1 VTESSRAR
9 ASTTPAP
16 REPRTLV
23 RTLNAWDATLIT
35 MGAVIGGGIFLTPGD
50 IAKSLPSPPWILFA
64 WVVGGLLTLAGS
76 LVYAELGA
84 MFPETG
90 GTYLYLREAYG
101 ALAGFLY
108 AWMYFFVYNAGGI
121 AALATGFA
129 KYLAVFVPSLGMSR
143 VVFDGLGLH
152 VSAGQL
158 TAVASVFVLTGTH
171 YVGIR
176 EGARVQSFFT
186 VLIVATML
194 GLVVFGAFASVPPA
208 AARAPV
214 PQAPI
219 TIPAFG
225 LALVAVLWTYDG
237 WVAVSAVAGE
247 VKRPQRN
254 LPLALVLGMGLVT
267 LLYVSVNAIYLKAIP
282 VAELAGVDRA
292 AEVASRRLF
301 GAGAALVVAAAVL
314 ASGFGCTSANIAPG
328 PRVVW
333 ALANDRL
340 FPRAFARVH
349 PRFGTPA
356 FGLVVQALWTALL
369 CLSGRYEQ
377 LYTYSVFL
385 GVLGTMAA
393 AISLF
398 LFRRKRPDAPR
409 PYRCWGYPLVP
420 TFYVLAALLF
430 VANTL
435 WTQPKESLAGLLI
448 LALGVPVY
456 FAMLRR
462 RTRDD
467 AATPAG

>member
-1 VTESSRAR
+1 VPDSAR
-9 ASTTPAP
+9 AAAPSASASPA
-16 REPRTLV
+16 EPSLV
-23 RTLNAWDATLIT
+23 RRLNAWDATLIT
-35 MGAVIGGGIFLTPGD
+35 IGAVIGGGIFLTPGD
-50 IAKSLPSPPWILFA
+50 IAKSLPSVPWILVA
-64 WVVGGLLTLAGS
+64 WVVGGLLTLAGA
-76 LVYAELGA
+76 LVYGELGA

-101 ALAGFLY
+101 PLVGFLY

-129 KYLAVFVPSLGMSR
+129 KYLAVFVPSLGMDR
-143 VVFDGLGLH
+143 VALEVIGLK

-158 TAVASVFVLTGTH
+158 TAVAAVLVLTGTH

-194 GLVVFGAFASVPPA
+194 GVVVFGVFAAVPPA
-208 AARAPV
+208 STAPAAPH
-214 PQAPI
+214 API
-219 TIPAFG
+219 TLPAFG

-237 WVAVSAVAGE
+237 WVAIAAVAGE

-254 LPLALVLGMGLVT
+254 VPLGLVLGMGLVT

-301 GAGAALVVAAAVL
+301 GAGAAFLVAGAIL

-333 ALANDRL
+333 ALAKDRL
-340 FPRAFARVH
+340 FPHAFARVH

-356 FGLVVQALWTALL
+356 FGLVIQALWCALL

-385 GVLGTMAA
+385 GVLGTTAA
-393 AISLF
+393 ALSLF
-398 LFRRKRPDAPR
+398 VFRRKRPNANR
-409 PYRCWGYPLVP
+409 PYRVWGYPVVP
-420 TFYVLAALLF
+420 ALYVFGSLLF

-435 WTQPKESLAGLLI
+435 MTQPKESIAGILI

-456 FAMLRR
+456 FRML
-462 RTRDD
+462 
-467 AATPAG
+467 AKKAVSPGG

>member
-1 VTESSRAR
+1 
-9 ASTTPAP
+9 
-16 REPRTLV
+16 
-23 RTLNAWDATLIT
+23 

-50 IAKSLPSPPWILFA
+50 IAKSLPSVPWILVA
-64 WVVGGLLTLAGS
+64 WVVGGLLTLAGA

-101 ALAGFLY
+101 PLVGFLY
-108 AWMYFFVYNAGGI
+108 AWMYFFVYNAGGV
-121 AALATGFA
+121 AALAVGFA
-129 KYLAVFVPSLGMSR
+129 KYLAVFVPSLGMDRS
-143 VVFDGLGLH
+143 VFALLGLN

-158 TAVASVFVLTGTH
+158 TAVAAVLVLTGTH

-194 GLVVFGAFASVPPA
+194 GLIVFGAIATVPHAPA
-208 AARAPV
+208 AGASH
-214 PQAPI
+214 API
-219 TIPAFG
+219 TLPAFG

-237 WVAVSAVAGE
+237 WVAISAVAGE

-254 LPLALVLGMGLVT
+254 VPLGLVLGMGLVT

-301 GAGAALVVAAAVL
+301 GAGAAFVVAGAIL

-333 ALANDRL
+333 ALAKDRL
-340 FPRAFARVH
+340 FPHAFARVH

-356 FGLVVQALWTALL
+356 FGLVIQAVWCALL

-385 GVLGTMAA
+385 GILGTTAA
-393 AISLF
+393 AVSLF
-398 LFRRKRPDAPR
+398 LFRKTRPDAPR
-409 PYRCWGYPLVP
+409 PYRCWGYPVVP
-420 TFYVLAALLF
+420 ALYVLGALLF

-435 WTQPKESLAGLLI
+435 MTQPKESIAGLLI
-448 LALGVPVY
+448 LAIGVPVY
-456 FAMLRR
+456 FRMLAKKR
-462 RTRDD
+462 
-467 AATPAG
+467 AAA

>member
-1 VTESSRAR
+1 
-9 ASTTPAP
+9 
-16 REPRTLV
+16 
-23 RTLNAWDATLIT
+23 

-50 IAKSLPSPPWILFA
+50 IAKSLPSAPWILGA
-64 WVVGGLLTLAGS
+64 WICGGLLTLAGA

-101 ALAGFLY
+101 GFVGFLY
-108 AWMYFFVYNAGGI
+108 AWMYFFVYNAGGV

-129 KYLAVFVPSLGMSR
+129 KYLAVFAPSLGMDR
-143 VVFDGLGLH
+143 AGLELLGMKI
-152 VSAGQL
+152 SAGQL
-158 TAVASVFVLTGTH
+158 TAVAAVVVLTGTH

-186 VLIVATML
+186 VLIVATMV
-194 GLVVFGAFASVPPA
+194 GLVVFGAISSVPA
-208 AARAPV
+208 AAAAKAAPH
-214 PQAPI
+214 API
-219 TIPAFG
+219 TLSAFG

-247 VKRPQRN
+247 VKRPSRN
-254 LPLALVLGMGLVT
+254 VPLALVLGMGLVT
-267 LLYVSVNAIYLKAIP
+267 LLYVAANAIYLKAIP
-282 VAELAGVDRA
+282 AAELAGVDRV

-301 GAGAALVVAAAVL
+301 GAGAALVIAGAIL

-333 ALANDRL
+333 ALAKDRL
-340 FPRAFARVH
+340 FPHAFARVH

-356 FGLVVQALWTALL
+356 FGLVVQAVWCALL

-385 GVLGTMAA
+385 GILGTTAA
-393 AISLF
+393 AFSLF
-398 LFRRKRPDAPR
+398 LFRRTRPDAER
-409 PYRCWGYPLVP
+409 PYRCWGYPVVP
-420 TFYVLAALLF
+420 ALYVVGALLF
-430 VANTL
+430 VLNTL
-435 WTQPKESLAGLLI
+435 MTQPRESLAGLLI

-456 FAMLRR
+456 FGMRAKA
-462 RTRDD
+462 TR
-467 AATPAG
+467 A